1 MFDQL
6 LDTHLTG
13 WWWGHRVSEH
23 PEPSDPNLPG
33 VYMLVISMQFT
44 SSTWGSPGG
53 SDGEESTCDARDRDL
68 IPGSGRSLG
77 GGNGYPLQCSCLEES
92 KGRGA
97 WWAPV
102 CGVAKSLTWLRNEL
116 WMWHGGGGNL
126 SICKTIQ
133 GYGSGYYLLP
143 LRSNKRSWLYFMV
156 KLLLFCLAWLFSLVS
171 AFFFHF
177 SD

>member
-13 WWWGHRVSEH
+13 WWWGDRVSEH

-53 SDGEESTCDARDRDL
+53 SDGEESTCNARDRDL

-77 GGNGYPLQCSCLEES
+77 GGNGYPLQYSCLEKS

-102 CGVAKSLTWLRNEL
+102 YGVAKSLTLLRNEL
-116 WMWHGGGGNL
+116 WMWQGGGGNL

-133 GYGSGYYLLP
+133 GYSSGYYFLP
-143 LRSNKRSWLYFMV
+143 LRSNKGVDFIS
-156 KLLLFCLAWLFSLVS
+156 
-171 AFFFHF
+171 
-177 SD
+177 